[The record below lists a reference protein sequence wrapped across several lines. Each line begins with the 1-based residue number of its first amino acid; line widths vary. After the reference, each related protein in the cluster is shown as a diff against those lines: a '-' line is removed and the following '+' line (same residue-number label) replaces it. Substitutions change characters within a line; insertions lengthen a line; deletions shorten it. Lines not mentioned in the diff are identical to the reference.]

1 MLFGIY
7 PSVTYS
13 DSFQVDLVGRR
24 RIDDGARCIVSLA
37 SVSKKALLTKVGY
50 ILPSK
55 GFTSEIRL
63 AQSARLPCLWVTTHV
78 LSLEF
83 WKDVVEVVHEF
94 DEVL

>member
-1 MLFGIY
+1 MVAVELMMALAVSSICIN
-7 PSVTYS
+7 
-13 DSFQVDLVGRR
+13 DLIRE
-24 RIDDGARCIVSLA
+24 D
-37 SVSKKALLTKVGY
+37 LLTKVGY

-55 GFTSEIRL
+55 RFTGEIRL
-63 AQSARLPCLWVTTHV
+63 AQSARLPCLWVSTHV